1 MSTGNDLQS
10 YATQLSNALSCYYNS
25 VPSNQLVKFSRSA
38 SLDEVSKIAKKV
50 EASSDKKKLTWQD
63 VIDTA
68 KGAEAAYNRKGFVRK
83 FGRSMGDMGP
93 AVVDKLDQAPEDMY
107 IGVVCRGLKLIF
119 GVRC

>member
-1 MSTGNDLQS
+1 
-10 YATQLSNALSCYYNS
+10 
-25 VPSNQLVKFSRSA
+25 
-38 SLDEVSKIAKKV
+38 LDEVSKIAKKV

-68 KGAEAAYNRKGFVRK
+68 KGAEAVYNRKGFVRK